1 MCAKPLRDV
10 RFRFEFCSAGNDV
23 VTMVGTIGLTEEMCF
38 DGTHKIRFS
47 MPNCQLTSGW
57 YYVNAIAVDRN
68 LRLDTWQRASEFK
81 VLLKDIAARNL
92 SSDCGA
98 FVCQGEWE
106 IA

>member
-1 MCAKPLRDV
+1 MCSSDL
-10 RFRFEFCSAGNDV
+10 
-23 VTMVGTIGLTEEMCF
+23 
-38 DGTHKIRFS
+38 
-47 MPNCQLTSGW
+47 
-57 YYVNAIAVDRN
+57 YVNAIAVDRN